1 MSGIKLAILYG
12 IKPYEL
18 GFCGPE
24 KKKNILSDYLKGKK
38 IDGKEL
44 REFLKEFK
52 GAYPYYKLIA
62 KANNIKDPFDEKI
75 VRAYWIGNK
84 LLERMK
90 KKAHHSFHVLII
102 GSVTGRIE
110 LKGELL
116 DICRVS
122 WGKVIKKGKKIIVE
136 YQPFVGTKELKLG
149 KPIKKEIDW
158 NKDLLLN
165 VKTGDWISFHWNQA
179 VEVLNKEDVKNL
191 EKYTKNSIEIYNKLN
206 S

>member
-38 IDGKEL
+38 IDEKEL

-62 KANNIKDPFDEKI
+62 KANNIKDPFDENVVK
-75 VRAYWIGNK
+75 AYWVGNK
-84 LLERMK
+84 LLDK
-90 KKAHHSFHVLII
+90 TKGPKPHHSYHVLIK
-102 GSVTGRIE
+102 GSVTGRIV
-110 LKGELL
+110 LKGKLL

-122 WGKVIKKGKKIIVE
+122 WGKVIKKGKRPTVE
-136 YQPFVGTKELKLG
+136 YQPFIKRKKLELG
-149 KPIKKEIDW
+149 EFIKKEIDW
-158 NKDLLLN
+158 NKDLLPN
-165 VKTGDWISFHWNQA
+165 IKIGDWISFHWNQA

-191 EKYTKNSIEIYNKLN
+191 EKYTKNSIEIYNKN